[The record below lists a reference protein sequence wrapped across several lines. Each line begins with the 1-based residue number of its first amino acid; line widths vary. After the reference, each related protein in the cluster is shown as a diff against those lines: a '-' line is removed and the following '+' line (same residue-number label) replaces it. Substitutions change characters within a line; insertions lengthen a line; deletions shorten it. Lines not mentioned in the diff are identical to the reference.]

1 MTNVLLSTRKA
12 AAATMDTVTTTVS
25 SIASAA
31 LSLGH
36 LASVAEAH
44 SSAYLENSRTQIALD
59 SIAAGMI
66 AEQRAAQKVTDHLME
81 LDSKLKD
88 KPYKA
93 VYEDALKLIR
103 QGMDEARTKPTL
115 VA

>member
-1 MTNVLLSTRKA
+1 MTNVILSTRKA
-12 AAATMDTVTTTVS
+12 AAATMDTVTTTVTTV
-25 SIASAA
+25 ASAA

-44 SSAYLENSRTQIALD
+44 ASAYLETSRTQIALD
-59 SIAAGMI
+59 SIASGMI
-66 AEQRAAQKVTDHLME
+66 AEQRAAQKVTEHLIE

-88 KPYKA
+88 KAYKA
-93 VYEDALKLIR
+93 TFDQALNLIR
-103 QGMDEARTKPTL
+103 QGMTAAAPKPSL